1 MKKIMVQLF
10 VIGVLVAS
18 FAAPVLATGGGGP

>member
-10 VIGVLVAS
+10 VIGVLIVTC
-18 FAAPVLATGGGGP
+18 AAPVLATGGGGP